1 MADNSGS
8 GFMGLI
14 AGLLIAAILIV
25 GGIFL
30 FGGGLAQ
37 HHTASI
43 DVNVPEAAAPN
54 GG

>member
-25 GGIFL
+25 GGIYL
-30 FGGGLAQ
+30 FGGFNQ
-37 HHTASI
+37 SHTASI
-43 DVNVPEAAAPN
+43 DVNVPKVETPT